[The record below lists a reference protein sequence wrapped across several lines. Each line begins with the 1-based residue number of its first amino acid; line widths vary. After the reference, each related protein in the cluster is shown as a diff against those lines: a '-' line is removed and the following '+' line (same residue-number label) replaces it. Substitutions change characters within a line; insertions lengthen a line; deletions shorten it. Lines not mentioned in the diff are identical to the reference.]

1 MRKFESQQFYQ
12 TQNGETDE
20 KEISPNGSDHD
31 TITSPQGK
39 SVSAAGRATIL
50 RHSALAPKVL
60 KISQNKKSCVSS
72 STKSLIKQNKD
83 N

>member
-39 SVSAAGRATIL
+39 RCWKSNFW
-50 RHSALAPKVL
+50 RHSALAPKLL

>member
-12 TQNGETDE
+12 TQNEETDE

-39 SVSAAGRATIL
+39 SVEEQLFCGIL
-50 RHSALAPKVL
+50 F
-60 KISQNKKSCVSS
+60 
-72 STKSLIKQNKD
+72 
-83 N
+83 